1 MHFALPPG
9 ATTMVRN
16 LATSAWWGFPYPGL
30 WLPRSLTRVQG
41 HGGLYPVAEC
51 CFAMAEAMGLESL
64 RWKGLV
70 YPSVAR
76 LTVLLDASIVNVAL
90 GA

>member
-30 WLPRSLTRVQG
+30 WLPAITNSGARAWRPLSR
-41 HGGLYPVAEC
+41 GGML
-51 CFAMAEAMGLESL
+51 FAMADAIGLESL
-64 RWKGLV
+64 RWKRLAIL
-70 YPSVAR
+70 SVAQFR
-76 LTVLLDASIVNVAL
+76 VVLDASIANVAL